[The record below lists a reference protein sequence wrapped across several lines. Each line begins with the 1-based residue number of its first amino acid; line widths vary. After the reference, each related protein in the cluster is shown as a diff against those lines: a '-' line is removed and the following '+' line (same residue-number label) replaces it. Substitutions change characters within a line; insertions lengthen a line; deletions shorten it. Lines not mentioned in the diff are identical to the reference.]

1 MAPDTVIH
9 CEGEPVKREEEERL
23 DEIGYEDIG
32 ASAKISRSKFTF
44 QAAVRTVRTKAVV
57 FGFSG
62 CCAASAVV
70 LHWRLEG
77 RFATS
82 LSLSS
87 MKCSVMCIKFR
98 GLPQTNGADS

>member
-32 ASAKISRSKFTF
+32 TSVKISRFKFTS
-44 QAAVRTVRTKAVV
+44 QASVRTVRTVTVV

-62 CCAASAVV
+62 RCAALESERT
-70 LHWRLEG
+70 LHYAFVAE
-77 RFATS
+77 
-82 LSLSS
+82 
-87 MKCSVMCIKFR
+87 
-98 GLPQTNGADS
+98 